1 VAKWAKD
8 GNFFIQGK
16 IPRFR
21 TSSSLLLIVPCL
33 STVINS
39 AHGHF
44 LGTDKV
50 YHCEQRSF
58 CQNPWLYIT
67 NPVWTSLRKKK
78 VDWLRSLGSIMVQT
92 TKFRGELQE
101 QILEMKHSFT
111 RIFSL
116 LISPSCLS
124 DFILL
129 SFLRSHILAILMYVG
144 LILFSNVF
152 FFFPGERSE
161 WPYLAFG
168 LLSDPRG
175 LGGLAFSMTILTS
188 ILAVSGF

>member
-1 VAKWAKD
+1 
-8 GNFFIQGK
+8 
-16 IPRFR
+16 
-21 TSSSLLLIVPCL
+21 
-33 STVINS
+33 
-39 AHGHF
+39 
-44 LGTDKV
+44 
-50 YHCEQRSF
+50 
-58 CQNPWLYIT
+58 
-67 NPVWTSLRKKK
+67 
-78 VDWLRSLGSIMVQT
+78 MVQT

-152 FFFPGERSE
+152 FFFPEKD
-161 WPYLAFG
+161 
-168 LLSDPRG
+168 LSDPTWPLVYCQT
-175 LGGLAFSMTILTS
+175 LGGWVGLHS
-188 ILAVSGF
+188 V